1 MVPPSVEISG
11 LQNHVE
17 SFHAKGAAEL
27 RRTEESENT
36 NKSEKATDATDIKN
50 SEKLASVFEEHLEDD
65 ETGKMMQRMVKQ
77 EIMIWKRMMMM
88 MQRTMIRK
96 TTAR

>member
-1 MVPPSVEISG
+1 MEANMVPPSVEISG

-36 NKSEKATDATDIKN
+36 NKSEKATDATDIKKN
-50 SEKLASVFEEHLEDD
+50 
-65 ETGKMMQRMVKQ
+65 
-77 EIMIWKRMMMM
+77 
-88 MQRTMIRK
+88 
-96 TTAR
+96 